1 VGRRRKIQVT
11 GGDGMEWGIL
21 EPGCRIWL
29 TIFMAGFFLAFVS
42 AVISPLVFW
51 LLNAISN

>member
-1 VGRRRKIQVT
+1 
-11 GGDGMEWGIL
+11 MEWGIL